1 MKVATKRTQRGPIS
15 LIVVGSL
22 LALGPL
28 WGLLGTV
35 IGMIRAFDTI
45 AKADAGTPERLAST
59 ISTSL
64 WSTLAGLLVSP
75 IGVALLA
82 VGIVWLVRLRSQGEA
97 SNQQVQPGAGKPG
110 AG

>member
-1 MKVATKRTQRGPIS
+1 MKSQKGPIS

-35 IGMIRAFDTI
+35 IGMIRAFATI
-45 AKADAGTPERLAST
+45 AKSGAGTPERLASN
-59 ISTSL
+59 ISTAL

-75 IGVALLA
+75 IGVALLV
-82 VGIVWLVRLRSQGEA
+82 VGIVWLVRINKEEKA
-97 SNQQVQPGAGKPG
+97 SNQQIQPIVGKPG
-110 AG
+110 SG